1 MCDNKV
7 RNFFYQSAS
16 VHRIFTGMLLTCQ
29 ASAASWFIHV
39 IKDHGHVLSF
49 LCDNACKRSPATCDE
64 SRHCVPVADFC
75 LCGLHVLNWDIKMI
89 HSIKSTTELIR
100 AQLQTL

>member
-7 RNFFYQSAS
+7 RNFFDQSAS

-49 LCDNACKRSPATCDE
+49 LCDNACKRFLAGIYKRATMFRQLL
-64 SRHCVPVADFC
+64 SLGARVDF
-75 LCGLHVLNWDIKMI
+75 I
-89 HSIKSTTELIR
+89 S
-100 AQLQTL
+100 